1 MTIDLDSIHN
11 AVEVAK
17 NEEEMKLLNRDEKK
31 EYTKLKEI
39 LEQLN
44 GFQVRFIEAYIKTAS
59 ASKAAQMAG
68 SNSKTPETV
77 GYKTLQ
83 NPLVQQAI
91 AIAMKKRIEAVGL
104 DTVEV
109 IEKTRKV
116 YNEAL
121 AAGKYESAIK
131 ACDLLNS
138 MIQQAQKAV
147 PSKAGQAL
155 TNKDKPIALEDGVDT
170 KEQLHNVLT
179 LIQSKS

>member
-1 MTIDLDSIHN
+1 MTMETEFHN
-11 AVEVAK
+11 AVEISQS
-17 NEEEMKLLNRDEKK
+17 EQEMKLLNRDDKK
-31 EYTKLKEI
+31 EYTKLREI
-39 LEQLN
+39 LLKLN
-44 GFQVRFIEAYIKTAS
+44 GFDIRFIEAYIKTAS
-59 ASKAAQMAG
+59 ASEAARMAG

-83 NPLVQQAI
+83 KPLVQQAL

-104 DTVEV
+104 DSVEV
-109 IEKTRKV
+109 IEKTRRV

-138 MIQQAQKAV
+138 MIQQALKLQ

-155 TNKDKPIALEDGVDT
+155 VNKDKTIAMEDGVDT
-170 KEQLHNVLT
+170 KEQLDNVLT

>member
-1 MTIDLDSIHN
+1 MTIDEDNFYN
-11 AVEVAK
+11 AVEVAQ
-17 NEEEMKLLNRDEKK
+17 NNEEMKLLNRDEKK
-31 EYTKLKEI
+31 EYTKLREI
-39 LEQLN
+39 LTQLN
-44 GFQVRFIEAYIKTAS
+44 GFEVRFVEAYIKTAS
-59 ASKAAQMAG
+59 ASKAAVMAG

-83 NPLVQQAI
+83 KPLVQQAI

-104 DTVEV
+104 DTIEV
-109 IEKTRKV
+109 VEKTRRV

-121 AAGKYESAIK
+121 EAGKYESAIK

-147 PSKAGQAL
+147 PSKSGEAL
-155 TNKDKPIALEDGVDT
+155 VNKNKPIALEDGVDS
-170 KEQLHNVLT
+170 KEQLHNVLS